1 MRIYI
6 AGPLTADTDEA
17 VLQNCQKAIDAG
29 IELMRMGHVPFVPH
43 LMQWFDARAKSEGV
57 NFSWEVYI
65 NWCLAWLEQCEALLF
80 LGPSPGAN
88 IELEAAKKAGKRI
101 FYSVDEIV

>member
-29 IELMRMGHVPFVPH
+29 IELMRMGHTPFVPH
-43 LMQWFDARAKSEGV
+43 LMHWFDTRARGKGV
-57 NFSWEVYI
+57 NFSWEDYI
-65 NWCLAWLEQCEALLF
+65 SWCLAWLEQCEALLF
-80 LGPSPGAN
+80 LGSSPGADV
-88 IELEAAKKAGKRI
+88 ELEAAKKAGKRI
-101 FYSVDEIV
+101 FYSVDEVQ